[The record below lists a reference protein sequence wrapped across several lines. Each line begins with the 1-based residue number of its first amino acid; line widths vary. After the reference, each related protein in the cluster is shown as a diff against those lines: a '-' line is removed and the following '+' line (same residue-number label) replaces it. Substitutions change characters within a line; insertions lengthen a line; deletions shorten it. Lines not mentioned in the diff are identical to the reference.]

1 LSGISPFEADCASWE
16 RAPTAGADAVL
27 AFEALEALGA
37 LAELVEFEL
46 ELEPQ
51 PAAPRAASSASEAAN
66 FLRGIMRRECRGST

>member
-1 LSGISPFEADCASWE
+1 
-16 RAPTAGADAVL
+16 VL

-51 PAAPRAASSASEAAN
+51 PAAPRAASSASEPAN